1 VAKTTKNKEKET
13 DVKEGTPKVEGNVRQ
28 GWVGAI
34 QIGEENLR
42 TLETVAKIKHGDKR
56 GAVTKYV
63 RELVLD
69 HLENVDIKT
78 IAKASLNADL
88 QKYRDMGLSKEDIS
102 KALS

>member
-1 VAKTTKNKEKET
+1 MAKTPKNKEKDQDKTE
-13 DVKEGTPKVEGNVRQ
+13 EIANVEGKRQ

-69 HLENVDIKT
+69 HLETVDIKT
-78 IAKASLNADL
+78 IAKASLNADV